1 MVSAMLFK
9 YNLFLSYASENK
21 DIADYIVDRIE
32 KRGYKCFIAPRDIR
46 TGAEYAAEIIRGI
59 SNSTA
64 VLLVFSSKSDKSHY
78 VLREIN
84 SAVSRNRP
92 IIPLRI
98 EDFLPSEAMEF
109 YLGPTHWLDAFPEI
123 LDVHL
128 DKIVNI
134 FTGMGN
140 VATDTRREGYSI
152 VGPEL
157 IRIADIGKIGMDYTA
172 LTMKEMEIDYL
183 CIPSDRYEMNDET
196 EGTFDDWKQSAK
208 EYENDTSILLVKN
221 DEVIGYCD
229 MYPVMEEAYNDLITG
244 KVIIR
249 DSMIDL
255 FCMGG
260 VFDVYIAMVGIV
272 PEEATQANYLIIFD
286 WIFEHLDEWSEN
298 DINVDHVGISVYSDM
313 LEKFI
318 KRFGFEYKGL
328 NPAKGKV
335 YEATVKALKHNSL
348 VKKRYPHFCQKDSLD
363 PDE

>member
-1 MVSAMLFK
+1 MQSAFLFCCR
-9 YNLFLSYASENK
+9 LFLCVSMAGCSVVGSSP
-21 DIADYIVDRIE
+21 ADWGTITQVYLNNLSTVGTLQLNDARS
-32 KRGYKCFIAPRDIR
+32 GSHFIKNAPVAFRA
-46 TGAEYAAEIIRGI
+46 TLY
-59 SNSTA
+59 N
-64 VLLVFSSKSDKSHY
+64 F
-78 VLREIN
+78 
-84 SAVSRNRP
+84 
-92 IIPLRI
+92 
-98 EDFLPSEAMEF
+98 DF
-109 YLGPTHWLDAFPEI
+109 I
-123 LDVHL
+123 
-128 DKIVNI
+128 
-134 FTGMGN
+134 
-140 VATDTRREGYSI
+140 
-152 VGPEL
+152 
-157 IRIADIGKIGMDYTA
+157 
-172 LTMKEMEIDYL
+172 

-335 YEATVKALKHNSL
+335 YEATIKALKHNSL

>member
-1 MVSAMLFK
+1 MFIIGGDED
-9 YNLFLSYASENK
+9 EN
-21 DIADYIVDRIE
+21 I
-32 KRGYKCFIAPRDIR
+32 
-46 TGAEYAAEIIRGI
+46 
-59 SNSTA
+59 
-64 VLLVFSSKSDKSHY
+64 
-78 VLREIN
+78 
-84 SAVSRNRP
+84 
-92 IIPLRI
+92 
-98 EDFLPSEAMEF
+98 
-109 YLGPTHWLDAFPEI
+109 
-123 LDVHL
+123 
-128 DKIVNI
+128 
-134 FTGMGN
+134 
-140 VATDTRREGYSI
+140 
-152 VGPEL
+152 
-157 IRIADIGKIGMDYTA
+157 
-172 LTMKEMEIDYL
+172 

-335 YEATVKALKHNSL
+335 YEATIKALKHNSL